1 MYISHVN
8 YRESYFQHFTL
19 TKINGHP
26 TYASLAKLDREC
38 KANGKSV
45 STTLGGGLQGH
56 LGLACSTAA
65 YQRISPGVPFDR
77 PILSVL
83 PNLSNSTG
91 AQIEDARQRF
101 EDDLITF
108 NACNV
113 MEPTIVQQINTALDK
128 DCLADLIEDD
138 TGLLEGTIPEIIQ
151 TLFNTYGS
159 IAPQSLAAAK
169 AKVEAVTYNHGR
181 PIVTIFTEIN
191 EYASMA
197 EAAHAAETTEQLI
210 NIGIIII
217 TRSTIFSSDIRKW
230 HDKPIADKT
239 WPYFKEHFK
248 AAQKAIKKS
257 QPAITTDTLGYHE
270 QQANTAASLVDQ
282 VIDRLSSQ
290 RDDATVITAETLA
303 EQQMQQQLLG
313 MANFAQQSQQML
325 DQMTALATTVS
336 TLQTQ
341 LDNKNQSRGRN
352 NRGNRGRG
360 RDNGHRGHGGRGGR
374 GGARRPFQY
383 CWLHGNCSH
392 SGPDCESPSGG
403 QIKDATYADMQGG
416 STTRCHWLPT

>member
-1 MYISHVN
+1 MSISHVN
-8 YRESYFQHFTL
+8 YRESYFQHPTL
-19 TKINGHP
+19 TKINGDP
-26 TYASLAKLDREC
+26 TYTSLAKLEREC

-56 LGLACSTAA
+56 LGLVCSTAA

-77 PILSVL
+77 PILPVL
-83 PNLSNSTG
+83 PDLSNSTG
-91 AQIEDARQRF
+91 AQIEDAQRRF
-101 EDDLITF
+101 EDDLISF
-108 NACNV
+108 NACNLI
-113 MEPTIVQQINTALDK
+113 EQTIVQQINTALDE
-128 DCLADLIEDD
+128 DCLANLIDDD

-151 TLFNTYGS
+151 TLFDTYGS
-159 IAPQSLAAAK
+159 ITPQSLAAAK
-169 AKVEAVTYNHGR
+169 AKVEAVIYNHGR
-181 PIVTIFTEIN
+181 PIVTISTEIN
-191 EYASMA
+191 EY
-197 EAAHAAETTEQLI
+197 AETTEQLI

-239 WPYFKEHFK
+239 WPDFKEHFK

-257 QPAITTDTLGYHE
+257 QPAITTNTLGYHE

-290 RDDATVITAETLA
+290 RDDVTAITAETLA

-313 MANFAQQSQQML
+313 MANSAQQSQHML

-352 NRGNRGRG
+352 NGDNRGRD
-360 RDNGHRGHGGRGGR
+360 RDNNRRGRNGGRCGR

-392 SGPDCESPSGG
+392 SGPDCESPSDGH
-403 QIKDATYADMQGG
+403 IKDATYADMQGG

>member
-1 MYISHVN
+1 VS
-8 YRESYFQHFTL
+8 
-19 TKINGHP
+19 P
-26 TYASLAKLDREC
+26 T
-38 KANGKSV
+38 
-45 STTLGGGLQGH
+45 GLNN
-56 LGLACSTAA
+56 
-65 YQRISPGVPFDR
+65 QRISPGIPFEH
-77 PILSVL
+77 PILLVL
-83 PNLSNSTG
+83 PDLSNSTG
-91 AQIEDARQRF
+91 AQIKHAQSRF
-101 EDDLITF
+101 EDNLISF
-108 NACNV
+108 NACNLI
-113 MEPTIVQQINTALDK
+113 EQTIVQQINTALDE
-128 DCLADLIEDD
+128 DCLTDLINDD
-138 TGLLEGTIPEIIQ
+138 TGLLEGTIPKIIQ
-151 TLFNTYGS
+151 TLFDTYGS
-159 IAPQSLAAAK
+159 ITPQSLAAAK
-169 AKVEAVTYNHGR
+169 AKVEAVIYNHGR
-181 PIVTIFTEIN
+181 PIVTISTEIN
-191 EYASMA
+191 EY
-197 EAAHAAETTEQLI
+197 AETTEQLI

-239 WPYFKEHFK
+239 WPDFKEHFK

-257 QPAITTDTLGYHE
+257 QPAITTNTLGYHE

-290 RDDATVITAETLA
+290 RDDVTAITAETLA

-313 MANFAQQSQQML
+313 MANSAQQSQHML

-352 NRGNRGRG
+352 NGDNRGRD
-360 RDNGHRGHGGRGGR
+360 RDNNRRGRNGGRCGR

-392 SGPDCESPSGG
+392 SGPDCESPSDGH
-403 QIKDATYADMQGG
+403 IKDATYADMQGG